1 MSYQEVDYFRN
12 PMPYYDGPSA
22 RRTVPGWGQLPR
34 SAGNARIGIGADT
47 IIPRHVLRTMAAQR
61 VLVPKADDQK
71 QQEDTVVV
79 DKKWYEKIPWWA
91 YLAAPAVV
99 FGGLAV
105 ASNLGAFGGSSEPT
119 GY

>member
-1 MSYQEVDYFRN
+1 MSYQRVDYFRN

-34 SAGNARIGIGADT
+34 SAGNERVGVGADMV
-47 IIPRHVLRTMAAQR
+47 IPREALRAIAAQR
-61 VLVPKADDQK
+61 VIKPTTDTDQK
-71 QQEDTVVV
+71 DDVVTED
-79 DKKWYEKIPWWA
+79 DKSWYEKIPWWA
-91 YLAAPAVV
+91 YLAAPAVL

-105 ASNLGAFGGSSEPT
+105 ASNLGAFGGGSKSA

>member
-1 MSYQEVDYFRN
+1 MSYQRVDYFRN

-34 SAGNARIGIGADT
+34 SAGNERVGIGQSL
-47 IIPRHVLRTMAAQR
+47 IPREALRTIARQR
-61 VLVPKADDQK
+61 YLAPTYDDQ
-71 QQEDTVVV
+71 QQQDDVVV
-79 DKKWYEKIPWWA
+79 DDKKWYEKVPWWV

-105 ASNLGAFGGSSEPT
+105 ASNMGVFGGGSEPT